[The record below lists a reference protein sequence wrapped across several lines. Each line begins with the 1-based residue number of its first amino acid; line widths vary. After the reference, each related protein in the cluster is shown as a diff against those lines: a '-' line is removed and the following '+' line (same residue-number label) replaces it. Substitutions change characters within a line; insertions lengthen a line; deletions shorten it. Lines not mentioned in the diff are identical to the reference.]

1 MAQSQSQTSFF
12 KDLLLQ
18 SSQQQASQS
27 QSSSQ
32 PYPPVTQADISH
44 YDELYPAEA
53 LNGAIPQ
60 MRAHWREF
68 FAYLQPKGLSDFNA
82 RTKEIERQ
90 VLDNGITYNIYVDEN
105 GPKRPWTIDLFP
117 LIIPHEEWLVIQAGI
132 LQRATLLEAIMQDV
146 YGEGTLLKE
155 GLIPPALVN
164 GHPGYLRAMHRAIPK
179 DKKHLH
185 IMAFDLARGPD
196 GNWSVLAQRTQAPSG
211 LGYLLENR
219 NLLSKQF
226 PRAYEQMRIESLTSA
241 YRGLVQALKRESKVG
256 QNAHIVLL
264 TPGPYNETYFEHA
277 YLAKYL
283 GLTLVEGNDLTVRN
297 QCAYLRTI
305 NGLQPVHVIIKRLDD
320 TFLDPLELKEDSTLG
335 VPGLMQVIRAGNVVI
350 ANAPGSG
357 FLESP
362 GMLAF
367 LPSISE
373 RLLGQQLLLPAMD
386 TWWCGEDAAVE
397 SAKENLL
404 NSAVKATYPSLD
416 GHQDF
421 NSFLVKNLSS
431 EDYLDLLEKIKKTPD
446 DFTIQSY
453 LPLSQI
459 PTWQSENGSNAEQC
473 IEPRSYMLRVFAMS
487 DGLGNSWQIL
497 PGGLA
502 RIAANL
508 EGVASMQRGGSST
521 DVWVQGQSY
530 TQLPILFPT
539 PANPLG
545 KAHRDRVITS
555 RSAENLYW
563 FGRYTERS
571 ENTVALATMYLE
583 SLNSENSHSELLWN
597 WLDKLCQ
604 KNGLMPRMSS
614 NDALSSEG
622 IEPRDERMLLANL
635 NSFTMM
641 SVGYNLRALQLAASK
656 IRESLSTDLWSMINR
671 CVDRFEKGCQTMQKG
686 DDYSVTLALQGLS
699 TTNQFLS
706 AITGAQNDRM
716 TRDAGWVL
724 LNIGR
729 LIERLQFFSNILES
743 AIEEGVLASPFND
756 TSGFNTLLG
765 LFDSTIT
772 FQAQHQQSRDLNALL
787 ELLVFNK
794 ENPRSIAWI
803 SRKLRTRLAKLT
815 NSEIRDEFSHVDVLV
830 HIVPQVKEVDFEDLL
845 SCIKDCI
852 RQAWTIS
859 DEITGRYFTHIKNSE
874 YKIQR

>member
-1 MAQSQSQTSFF
+1 MSQ
-12 KDLLLQ
+12 
-18 SSQQQASQS
+18 SQS
-27 QSSSQ
+27 QSSFFKELT
-32 PYPPVTQADISH
+32 TQQQSSNEQYESVSKADATH
-44 YDELYPAEA
+44 YDELYDSEQP
-53 LNGAIPQ
+53 GSPT
-60 MRAHWREF
+60 MRAHWRDF
-68 FAYLQPKGLSDFNA
+68 FGYLQPKGLSDFNA

-90 VLDNGITYNIYVDEN
+90 VRDNGITYNIYVDEN
-105 GPKRPWTIDLFP
+105 GPQRPWTIDLFP

-132 LQRATLLEAIMQDV
+132 MQRAQLLEAMMQDV
-146 YGEGTLLKE
+146 YGPGNLIKE

-164 GHPGYLRAMHRAIPK
+164 GHPGYLRAMHQAIPK

-185 IMAFDLARGPD
+185 IMAFDLARGPN
-196 GNWSVLAQRTQAPSG
+196 GNWSVLSQRTQAPSG

-219 NLLSKQF
+219 NLVSKQF
-226 PRAYEQMRIESLTSA
+226 PKAYEQMRIESLTRV
-241 YRGLVQALKRESKVG
+241 YRGLVQSLKRESKAG

-277 YLAKYL
+277 YLARYL

-305 NGLQPVHVIIKRLDD
+305 HGLEPVHVIIKRLDD

-362 GMLAF
+362 GLLAF

-373 RLLGQQLLLPAMD
+373 RLLGQPLLLPAVD
-386 TWWCGEDAAVE
+386 TWWCGEDAAFE
-397 SAKENLL
+397 SAKENLV
-404 NSAVKATYPSLD
+404 NSAVKATYPSLE
-416 GHQDF
+416 GHQHFD
-421 NSFLVKNLSS
+421 SFLVKNLGAKESS
-431 EDYLDLLEKIKKTPD
+431 KLLEKIKKSPD

-453 LPLSQI
+453 LPLAQI
-459 PTWQSENGSNAEQC
+459 PTWQADSNPDLEKC

-487 DGLGNSWQIL
+487 DGIGNSWQIL

-502 RIAANL
+502 RIAADPD
-508 EGVASMQRGGSST
+508 GVASMQRGGSST

-530 TQLPILFPT
+530 TQLPILFPSKAT
-539 PANPLG
+539 SVG

-571 ENTVALATMYLE
+571 ENTIALATMYLE
-583 SLNSENSHSELLWN
+583 SLNSENSQSDLLWN
-597 WLDKLCQ
+597 WLDKSCQ
-604 KNGLMPRMSS
+604 MNGLMPFSQAVMPTT
-614 NDALSSEG
+614 SEEM
-622 IEPRDERMLLANL
+622 EPRDERMLLSQL
-635 NSFTMM
+635 NSSTLM
-641 SVGYNLRALQLAASK
+641 SVGFNLRAVQSAASK
-656 IRESLSTDLWSMINR
+656 VRESLSTDLWSMINR
-671 CVDRFEKGCQTMQKG
+671 CVERFENDCQLMKVG
-686 DDYSVTLALQGLS
+686 NDYSITLALQSLS
-699 TTNQFLS
+699 TANQFLS

-716 TRDAGWVL
+716 TRDAGWTL
-724 LNIGR
+724 MNIGR
-729 LIERLQFFSNILES
+729 LIERLQFFSSILES
-743 AIEEGVLASPFND
+743 AIEEGVLSNPFND

-772 FQAQHQQSRDLNALL
+772 FQAQHQQSRDLNELL
-787 ELLVFNK
+787 ELLVFNT

-803 SRKLRTRLAKLT
+803 SRKLRNRLAKLT
-815 NSEIRDEFSHVDVLV
+815 NSETRVENSHVDVLV
-830 HIVPQVKEVDFEDLL
+830 HLVPHVKEVAFEDLL
-845 SCIKDCI
+845 DCVKDCI

-859 DEITGRYFTHIKNSE
+859 DEITGRYFTHIKNSA

>member
-1 MAQSQSQTSFF
+1 MSQ
-12 KDLLLQ
+12 
-18 SSQQQASQS
+18 SQS
-27 QSSSQ
+27 QSSFFKELT
-32 PYPPVTQADISH
+32 TQQQSSSEQYESVSKADTTH
-44 YDELYPAEA
+44 YDELYDSDQSGSPS
-53 LNGAIPQ
+53 
-60 MRAHWREF
+60 MRTHWRDF
-68 FAYLQPKGLSDFNA
+68 FGYLQPKGLSDFNA

-90 VLDNGITYNIYVDEN
+90 VRDNGITYNIYVDEN

-132 LQRATLLEAIMQDV
+132 MQRAQLLEAMMQDV
-146 YGEGTLLKE
+146 YGPGNLIKE

-164 GHPGYLRAMHRAIPK
+164 GHPGYLRSMHQAIPK

-185 IMAFDLARGPD
+185 IMAFDLARGPN
-196 GNWSVLAQRTQAPSG
+196 GNWSVLSQRTQAPSG

-226 PRAYEQMRIESLTSA
+226 PKAYEQMRIESLTRV
-241 YRGLVQALKRESKVG
+241 YRGLVQSLKRESKAG

-277 YLAKYL
+277 YLARYL

-305 NGLQPVHVIIKRLDD
+305 HGLEPVHVIIKRLDD

-362 GMLAF
+362 GLLAF

-373 RLLGQQLLLPAMD
+373 RLLGQPLLLPALD
-386 TWWCGEDAAVE
+386 TWWCGEDAAFE
-397 SAKENLL
+397 SAKENLV
-404 NSAVKATYPSLD
+404 NSAVKATYPSLE
-416 GHQDF
+416 GHQHFD
-421 NSFLVKNLSS
+421 SFLVKSLSS
-431 EDYLDLLEKIKKTPD
+431 KESSKLVEKIKKSPD

-453 LPLSQI
+453 LPLAQI
-459 PTWQSENGSNAEQC
+459 PTWQADSNPILEKC

-502 RIAANL
+502 RIAADPD
-508 EGVASMQRGGSST
+508 GVASMQRGGSST

-530 TQLPILFPT
+530 AQLPILFPGKAT
-539 PANPLG
+539 KVG

-555 RSAENLYW
+555 RSAENLFW

-571 ENTVALATMYLE
+571 ENTAILATMYLE
-583 SLNSENSHSELLWN
+583 SLNSENSQSDLLWN

-604 KNGLMPRMSS
+604 MNGLMPFSPLGGQTTS
-614 NDALSSEG
+614 NDPEQ
-622 IEPRDERMLLANL
+622 RDERMLLSHL
-635 NSFTMM
+635 NSTSLM
-641 SVGYNLRALQLAASK
+641 SVGNNLRALQSSASK

-671 CVDRFEKGCQTMQKG
+671 CVERFEKDSKLMKVGN
-686 DDYSVTLALQGLS
+686 DYSITLALQGLS
-699 TTNQFLS
+699 TANQFLS

-716 TRDAGWVL
+716 TRDAGWTL
-724 LNIGR
+724 MNIGR
-729 LIERLQFFSNILES
+729 LIERLQFFSNILEG
-743 AIEEGVLASPFND
+743 AIEEGVLANPFND

-772 FQAQHQQSRDLNALL
+772 FQAQHQQSRDLNELL
-787 ELLVFNK
+787 ELLVFNT
-794 ENPRSIAWI
+794 ENPRSLAWI
-803 SRKLRTRLAKLT
+803 SRKLRNRLAKLT
-815 NSEIRDEFSHVDVLV
+815 NSETRVEHNQIDVLV
-830 HIVPQVKEVDFEDLL
+830 HLVPQVKEVAFEELL
-845 SCIKDCI
+845 DCVKECI

-859 DEITGRYFTHIKNSE
+859 DEITGRYFTHIKNSA

>member
-1 MAQSQSQTSFF
+1 MSQ
-12 KDLLLQ
+12 
-18 SSQQQASQS
+18 SQS
-27 QSSSQ
+27 QSSFFKELT
-32 PYPPVTQADISH
+32 TQQQSSNEQYESVSKADATH
-44 YDELYPAEA
+44 YDELYDSEQP
-53 LNGAIPQ
+53 GSPT
-60 MRAHWREF
+60 MRAHWRDF
-68 FAYLQPKGLSDFNA
+68 FGYLQPKGLSDFNA

-90 VLDNGITYNIYVDEN
+90 VRDNGITYNIYVDEN
-105 GPKRPWTIDLFP
+105 GPQRPWTIDLFP

-132 LQRATLLEAIMQDV
+132 MQRAQLLEAMMQDV
-146 YGEGTLLKE
+146 YGPGNLIKE

-164 GHPGYLRAMHRAIPK
+164 GHPGYLRAMHQAIPN

-185 IMAFDLARGPD
+185 IMAFDLARGPN
-196 GNWSVLAQRTQAPSG
+196 GNWSVLSQRTQAPSG

-219 NLLSKQF
+219 NLVSKQF
-226 PRAYEQMRIESLTSA
+226 PKAYEQMRIESLTRV
-241 YRGLVQALKRESKVG
+241 YRGLVQSLKRESKAG

-277 YLAKYL
+277 YLARYL

-305 NGLQPVHVIIKRLDD
+305 HGLEPVHVIIKRLDD

-362 GMLAF
+362 GLLAF

-373 RLLGQQLLLPAMD
+373 RLLGQPLLLPAVD
-386 TWWCGEDAAVE
+386 TWWCGEDAAFE
-397 SAKENLL
+397 SAKKNLV
-404 NSAVKATYPSLD
+404 NSAVKATYPSLE
-416 GHQDF
+416 GHQHFD
-421 NSFLVKNLSS
+421 SFLVKNLSAKES
-431 EDYLDLLEKIKKTPD
+431 SKLLEKIKKSPD

-453 LPLSQI
+453 SPLAQI
-459 PTWQSENGSNAEQC
+459 PTWQADSNPDLEKC

-487 DGLGNSWQIL
+487 DGIGNSWQIL

-502 RIAANL
+502 RIAADPD
-508 EGVASMQRGGSST
+508 GVASMQRGGSST

-530 TQLPILFPT
+530 TQLPILFPSKAT
-539 PANPLG
+539 SVG

-571 ENTVALATMYLE
+571 ENTIALATMYLE
-583 SLNSENSHSELLWN
+583 SLNSENSQSDLLWN
-597 WLDKLCQ
+597 WLDKSCQ
-604 KNGLMPRMSS
+604 MNGLMPFSQAVMPTT
-614 NDALSSEG
+614 SEEM
-622 IEPRDERMLLANL
+622 EPRDERMLLSQL
-635 NSFTMM
+635 NSPTLM
-641 SVGYNLRALQLAASK
+641 SVGFNLRAVQSAASK
-656 IRESLSTDLWSMINR
+656 VRESLSTDLWSMINR
-671 CVDRFEKGCQTMQKG
+671 CVERFENDCQLMKVG
-686 DDYSVTLALQGLS
+686 NDYSITLALQSLS
-699 TTNQFLS
+699 TANQFLS

-716 TRDAGWVL
+716 TRDAGWTL
-724 LNIGR
+724 MNIGR
-729 LIERLQFFSNILES
+729 LIERLQFFSSILEG
-743 AIEEGVLASPFND
+743 AIEEGVLSNPFND

-772 FQAQHQQSRDLNALL
+772 FQAQHQQSRDLNELL
-787 ELLVFNK
+787 ELLVFNT

-803 SRKLRTRLAKLT
+803 SRKLRNRLAKLT
-815 NSEIRDEFSHVDVLV
+815 NSETRVENSHVDVLV
-830 HIVPQVKEVDFEDLL
+830 HLVPHVKEVAFEDLL
-845 SCIKDCI
+845 DCVKDCI

-859 DEITGRYFTHIKNSE
+859 DEITGRYFTHIKNSA

>member
-1 MAQSQSQTSFF
+1 MSQ
-12 KDLLLQ
+12 
-18 SSQQQASQS
+18 SQS
-27 QSSSQ
+27 QSSFFKELT
-32 PYPPVTQADISH
+32 TQQQSSSEQYESVSKADTTH
-44 YDELYPAEA
+44 YDELYDSEQ
-53 LNGAIPQ
+53 LGSSS
-60 MRAHWREF
+60 MRAHWRDF
-68 FAYLQPKGLSDFNA
+68 FGYLQPKGLSDFNA

-90 VLDNGITYNIYVDEN
+90 VRDNGITYNIYVDEN

-117 LIIPHEEWLVIQAGI
+117 LIIPHQEWLIIQAGI
-132 LQRATLLEAIMQDV
+132 MQRAQLLEAMMQDV
-146 YGEGTLLKE
+146 YGQGNLIKE

-164 GHPGYLRAMHRAIPK
+164 GHPGYLRAMHQAIPK

-185 IMAFDLARGPD
+185 IMAFDLARGPN
-196 GNWSVLAQRTQAPSG
+196 GNWSVLSQRTQAPSG

-219 NLLSKQF
+219 NLVSKQF
-226 PRAYEQMRIESLTSA
+226 PKAYEQMRIESLTRV
-241 YRGLVQALKRESKVG
+241 YRGLVQSLKRESMAG

-277 YLAKYL
+277 YLARYL

-305 NGLQPVHVIIKRLDD
+305 HGLEPVHVIIKRLDD

-362 GMLAF
+362 GLLAF

-373 RLLGQQLLLPAMD
+373 RLLGQPLLLPAVD
-386 TWWCGEDAAVE
+386 TWWCGEDAAFE
-397 SAKENLL
+397 SAKENLV
-404 NSAVKATYPSLD
+404 NSAVKATYPSLE
-416 GHQDF
+416 GHQHFD
-421 NSFLVKNLSS
+421 SFLVKNLSS
-431 EDYLDLLEKIKKTPD
+431 KESSKLLEKIKKSPD

-453 LPLSQI
+453 LPLAQI
-459 PTWQSENGSNAEQC
+459 PTWQADSNPNLEKC

-502 RIAANL
+502 RIAADPD
-508 EGVASMQRGGSST
+508 GVASMQRGGSST

-530 TQLPILFPT
+530 AQLPILFPSKAT
-539 PANPLG
+539 SVG

-571 ENTVALATMYLE
+571 ENTIALATMYLE
-583 SLNSENSHSELLWN
+583 SLNSENSQSDLLWN
-597 WLDKLCQ
+597 WLDKSCQ
-604 KNGLMPRMSS
+604 MNGLMPFSQVVMPTT
-614 NDALSSEG
+614 SEEM
-622 IEPRDERMLLANL
+622 EPRDERMLLSQL
-635 NSFTMM
+635 NSSTLM
-641 SVGYNLRALQLAASK
+641 SVGFNLRAVQSAASK
-656 IRESLSTDLWSMINR
+656 VRESLSTDLWSMINR
-671 CVDRFEKGCQTMQKG
+671 CVERFENDCQLMKVG
-686 DDYSVTLALQGLS
+686 NDYSITLALQSLS
-699 TTNQFLS
+699 TANQFLS

-716 TRDAGWVL
+716 TRDAGWTL
-724 LNIGR
+724 MNIGR
-729 LIERLQFFSNILES
+729 LIERLQFFSSILEG
-743 AIEEGVLASPFND
+743 AIEEGVLSNPFND

-772 FQAQHQQSRDLNALL
+772 FQAQHQQSRDLNELL
-787 ELLVFNK
+787 ELLVFNT

-803 SRKLRTRLAKLT
+803 SRKLRNRLAKLT
-815 NSEIRDEFSHVDVLV
+815 NSETRVENSHVDVLV
-830 HIVPQVKEVDFEDLL
+830 HLVPHVKEVAFEDLL
-845 SCIKDCI
+845 DCVKDCI

-859 DEITGRYFTHIKNSE
+859 DEITGRYFTHIKNSA

>member
-1 MAQSQSQTSFF
+1 MSQ
-12 KDLLLQ
+12 
-18 SSQQQASQS
+18 SQS
-27 QSSSQ
+27 QSSFFKEIT
-32 PYPPVTQADISH
+32 TQQQSNSEQYESVSKADTTH
-44 YDELYPAEA
+44 YDELYASEQ
-53 LNGAIPQ
+53 LGASS
-60 MRAHWREF
+60 MRSYWRDF
-68 FAYLQPKGLSDFNA
+68 FSYLQPKGLSDFNA
-82 RTKEIERQ
+82 RTNEIERQ
-90 VLDNGITYNIYVDEN
+90 VRDNGITYNIYVDEN
-105 GPKRPWTIDLFP
+105 GPTRPWTIDLFP

-132 LQRATLLEAIMQDV
+132 LQRAKLLEAMMQDV
-146 YGEGTLLKE
+146 YGEGALIKE

-164 GHPGYLRAMHRAIPK
+164 GHPGYLRAMHQAIPK

-185 IMAFDLARGPD
+185 IMAFDLARGPN
-196 GNWSVLAQRTQAPSG
+196 GNWSVLSQRTQAPSG

-219 NLLSKQF
+219 NLVSKQF
-226 PRAYEQMRIESLTSA
+226 PKAYEQMRIESLTRV
-241 YRGLVQALKRESKVG
+241 YRGLVQSLKRESKAG

-277 YLAKYL
+277 YLARYL

-305 NGLQPVHVIIKRLDD
+305 HGLEPVHVIIKRLDD

-362 GMLAF
+362 GLLGF

-373 RLLGQQLLLPAMD
+373 RLLGQPLLLPALD
-386 TWWCGEDAAVE
+386 TWWCGEDAAFE
-397 SAKENLL
+397 AAQENLV
-404 NSAVKATYPSLD
+404 NSVVKATYPSLD
-416 GHQDF
+416 GHQHFD
-421 NSFLVKNLSS
+421 SFLVKNLSPKEAS
-431 EDYLDLLEKIKKTPD
+431 KLLEKIKKSPD

-453 LPLSQI
+453 LPLAQI
-459 PTWQSENGSNAEQC
+459 PTWQADKNIDLEKC

-487 DGLGNSWQIL
+487 DGIGNSWQIL

-502 RIAANL
+502 RIAADPD
-508 EGVASMQRGGSST
+508 GVASIQRGGSST

-530 TQLPILFPT
+530 TQLPILFPSKAT
-539 PANPLG
+539 SVG

-555 RSAENLYW
+555 RSAENLFW

-571 ENTVALATMYLE
+571 ENTAILATMYLE
-583 SLNSENSHSELLWN
+583 SLNSENSQSDLLWN

-604 KNGLMPRMSS
+604 INGLMPFPP
-614 NDALSSEG
+614 AGGQTAAAET
-622 IEPRDERMLLANL
+622 EQRDERMLLSHL
-635 NSFTMM
+635 NSTTLM
-641 SVGYNLRALQLAASK
+641 SVGSNLRALQASASK

-671 CVDRFEKGCQTMQKG
+671 CVERFEKDSKLMKVGN
-686 DDYSVTLALQGLS
+686 DYSITLALQGLS

-716 TRDAGWVL
+716 TRDAGWTL
-724 LNIGR
+724 MNIGR
-729 LIERLQFFSNILES
+729 LIERLQFFSSILEG
-743 AIEEGVLASPFND
+743 AIEEGVLANPFND

-772 FQAQHQQSRDLNALL
+772 FQAQHQQSRDLNEIL
-787 ELLVFNK
+787 ELLVFNT

-803 SRKLRTRLAKLT
+803 TRKLRNRLAKLT
-815 NSEIRDEFSHVDVLV
+815 NSETRVEHNHVDVLV
-830 HIVPQVKEVDFEDLL
+830 HLVPQVKEVAFEELL
-845 SCIKDCI
+845 DCVKDCI
-852 RQAWTIS
+852 RQAWAIS
-859 DEITGRYFTHIKNSE
+859 DEITGRYFTHIKNSA

>member
-1 MAQSQSQTSFF
+1 MSQSQSQSSFF
-12 KDLLLQ
+12 KDLTT
-18 SSQQQASQS
+18 QQ
-27 QSSSQ
+27 QSSSEQ
-32 PYPPVTQADISH
+32 YESVSKADTTH
-44 YDELYPAEA
+44 YDELYDSEQP
-53 LNGAIPQ
+53 GSSS
-60 MRAHWREF
+60 MRSHWRDF
-68 FAYLQPKGLSDFNA
+68 FGYLQPKGLSDFNA

-90 VLDNGITYNIYVDEN
+90 VRDNGITYNIYVDEN

-117 LIIPHEEWLVIQAGI
+117 LIIPYQEWLVIQAGI
-132 LQRATLLEAIMQDV
+132 MQRAQLLEAMMQDV
-146 YGEGTLLKE
+146 YGPGNLIKE

-164 GHPGYLRAMHRAIPK
+164 GHPGYLRSMHQAIPK

-185 IMAFDLARGPD
+185 IMAFDLARGPN
-196 GNWSVLAQRTQAPSG
+196 GNWSVLSQRTQAPSG

-219 NLLSKQF
+219 NLVSKQF
-226 PRAYEQMRIESLTSA
+226 PKAYEQMRIESLTRV
-241 YRGLVQALKRESKVG
+241 YRGLVQSLKRESKAG

-277 YLAKYL
+277 YLARYL

-305 NGLQPVHVIIKRLDD
+305 HGLEPVHVIIKRLDD

-362 GMLAF
+362 GLLAF

-373 RLLGQQLLLPAMD
+373 RLLGQPLLLPALD
-386 TWWCGEDAAVE
+386 TWWCGEDAAFE
-397 SAKENLL
+397 SAKENLV
-404 NSAVKATYPSLD
+404 NSAVKATYPSLE
-416 GHQDF
+416 GHQHFD
-421 NSFLVKNLSS
+421 SFLVKNLSS
-431 EDYLDLLEKIKKTPD
+431 KESSKLLEKIKKSPD

-453 LPLSQI
+453 LPLAQI
-459 PTWQSENGSNAEQC
+459 PTWQADSNPNLEKC

-502 RIAANL
+502 RIAADPD
-508 EGVASMQRGGSST
+508 GVASMQRGGSST

-530 TQLPILFPT
+530 AQLPILFPSKAT
-539 PANPLG
+539 SVG

-571 ENTVALATMYLE
+571 ENTIALATMYLE
-583 SLNSENSHSELLWN
+583 SLNSENSQSDLLWN
-597 WLDKLCQ
+597 WLDKSCQ
-604 KNGLMPRMSS
+604 MNGLMPFSQAVMPTT
-614 NDALSSEG
+614 SEEM
-622 IEPRDERMLLANL
+622 EPRDERMLLSQL
-635 NSFTMM
+635 NSPTLM
-641 SVGYNLRALQLAASK
+641 SVGFNLRAVQSAASK
-656 IRESLSTDLWSMINR
+656 VRESLSTDLWSMINR
-671 CVDRFEKGCQTMQKG
+671 CVERFENDCQLMKVG
-686 DDYSVTLALQGLS
+686 NDYSITLALQSLS
-699 TTNQFLS
+699 TANQFLS

-716 TRDAGWVL
+716 TRDAGWTL
-724 LNIGR
+724 MNIGR
-729 LIERLQFFSNILES
+729 LIERLQFFSSILEG
-743 AIEEGVLASPFND
+743 AIEEGVLSNPFND

-772 FQAQHQQSRDLNALL
+772 FQAQHQQSRDLNELL
-787 ELLVFNK
+787 ELLVFNT

-803 SRKLRTRLAKLT
+803 IRKLRNRLAKLT
-815 NSEIRDEFSHVDVLV
+815 NSETRVENSHVDVLV
-830 HIVPQVKEVDFEDLL
+830 HLVPQVKEVAFEELL
-845 SCIKDCI
+845 DCVKECI

-859 DEITGRYFTHIKNSE
+859 DEITGRYFTHIKNSA

>member
-12 KDLLLQ
+12 KDLLQ
-18 SSQQQASQS
+18 QPTQQQSLPQ
-27 QSSSQ
+27 QYSS
-32 PYPPVTQADISH
+32 VTKADTTH
-44 YDELYPAEA
+44 YDELYPAEQVS
-53 LNGAIPQ
+53 GAASE
-60 MRAHWREF
+60 MRQHWRDF
-68 FAYLQPKGLSDFNA
+68 FGYLQPKGLSDFNA

-90 VLDNGITYNIYVDEN
+90 VRDNGITYNIYVDEN

-117 LIIPHEEWLVIQAGI
+117 LIIPHDEWLVIQAGI

-164 GHPGYLRAMHRAIPK
+164 GHPGYLRSMHRAIPK

-196 GNWSVLAQRTQAPSG
+196 GNWSVLSQRTQAPSG

-226 PRAYEQMRIESLTSA
+226 PKAYEQMRIESLTSA
-241 YRGLVQALKRESKVG
+241 YRGLVQSLKRESKAG

-277 YLAKYL
+277 YLARYL

-305 NGLQPVHVIIKRLDD
+305 NGLEPVHVIIKRLDD

-373 RLLGQQLLLPAMD
+373 RLLGQQLLLPAMN
-386 TWWCGEDAAVE
+386 TWWCGEDAAFA
-397 SAKENLL
+397 SAQENLV

-416 GHQDF
+416 GHQHF
-421 NSFLVKNLSS
+421 ASYLVKNLSPKG
-431 EDYLDLLEKIKKTPD
+431 YLELLEKIKKSPD
-446 DFTIQSY
+446 DYTIQSY
-453 LPLSQI
+453 MPLAQI
-459 PTWQSENGSNAEQC
+459 PTWQSVNGTSAEQC

-502 RIAANL
+502 RIAANPD
-508 EGVASMQRGGSST
+508 GIASMQRGGSST

-539 PANPLG
+539 PATPMG

-583 SLNSENSHSELLWN
+583 SLNSENSHSEVLWN

-604 KNGLMPRMSS
+604 KNSLMPYVFSS
-614 NDALSSEG
+614 DSLPTEDAEH
-622 IEPRDERMLLANL
+622 RDEKMLLSNL
-635 NSFTMM
+635 NSGNIM

-671 CVDRFEKGCQTMQKG
+671 CVERFEKDCQAMKMG
-686 DDYSVTLALQGLS
+686 EDYSVTLALQGLS
-699 TTNQFLS
+699 TANQFLS

-716 TRDAGWVL
+716 TRDAGWTL

-729 LIERLQFFSNILES
+729 LIERLQFFSSVLEN

-803 SRKLRTRLAKLT
+803 SRKLKNRLAKLT
-815 NSEIRDEFSHVDVLV
+815 NSETREEFSHVDVLV
-830 HIVPQVKEVDFEDLL
+830 HLAPQVKEVDFADLL
-845 SCIKDCI
+845 ACVKNCI

-874 YKIQR
+874 YRIQR

>member
-1 MAQSQSQTSFF
+1 MSQ
-12 KDLLLQ
+12 
-18 SSQQQASQS
+18 SQS
-27 QSSSQ
+27 QSSFFKELT
-32 PYPPVTQADISH
+32 TQQQSSNEQYESVSKADTTH
-44 YDELYPAEA
+44 YDELYDSEQP
-53 LNGAIPQ
+53 GSPT
-60 MRAHWREF
+60 MRAHWRDF
-68 FAYLQPKGLSDFNA
+68 FGYLQPKGLSDFNA

-90 VLDNGITYNIYVDEN
+90 VRDNGITYNIYVDEN
-105 GPKRPWTIDLFP
+105 GPQRPWTIDLFP

-132 LQRATLLEAIMQDV
+132 MQRAQLLEAMMQDV
-146 YGEGTLLKE
+146 YGPGNLIKE

-164 GHPGYLRAMHRAIPK
+164 GHPGYLRAMHQAIPK

-185 IMAFDLARGPD
+185 IMAFDLARGPN
-196 GNWSVLAQRTQAPSG
+196 GNWSVLSQRTQAPSG

-219 NLLSKQF
+219 NLVSKQF
-226 PRAYEQMRIESLTSA
+226 PKAYEQMRIESLTRV
-241 YRGLVQALKRESKVG
+241 YRGLVQSLKRESKVG

-277 YLAKYL
+277 YLARYL

-305 NGLQPVHVIIKRLDD
+305 HGLEPVHVIIKRLDD

-362 GMLAF
+362 GLLAF

-373 RLLGQQLLLPAMD
+373 RLLGQPLLLPAVD
-386 TWWCGEDAAVE
+386 TWWCGEDAAFE
-397 SAKENLL
+397 SAKENLV
-404 NSAVKATYPSLD
+404 NSAVKATYPSLE
-416 GHQDF
+416 GHQHFD
-421 NSFLVKNLSS
+421 SFLVKNLSAKES
-431 EDYLDLLEKIKKTPD
+431 SKLLEKIIKSPD

-453 LPLSQI
+453 LPLAQI
-459 PTWQSENGSNAEQC
+459 PTWQADSNPDLEKC

-487 DGLGNSWQIL
+487 DGIGNSWQIL

-502 RIAANL
+502 RIAADPD
-508 EGVASMQRGGSST
+508 GVASMQRGGSST

-530 TQLPILFPT
+530 TQLPILFPSKAT
-539 PANPLG
+539 SVG

-571 ENTVALATMYLE
+571 ENTIALATMYLE
-583 SLNSENSHSELLWN
+583 SLNSENSQSDLLWN
-597 WLDKLCQ
+597 WLDKSCQ
-604 KNGLMPRMSS
+604 MNGLMPFSQAVMPTT
-614 NDALSSEG
+614 SEEM
-622 IEPRDERMLLANL
+622 EPRDERMLLSQL
-635 NSFTMM
+635 NSPTLM
-641 SVGYNLRALQLAASK
+641 SVGFNLRAVQSAASK
-656 IRESLSTDLWSMINR
+656 VRESLSTDLWSMINR
-671 CVDRFEKGCQTMQKG
+671 CVERFENDCQLMKVG
-686 DDYSVTLALQGLS
+686 NDYSITLALQSLS
-699 TTNQFLS
+699 TANQFLS

-716 TRDAGWVL
+716 TRDAGWTL
-724 LNIGR
+724 MNIGR
-729 LIERLQFFSNILES
+729 LIERLQFFSSILEG
-743 AIEEGVLASPFND
+743 AIEEGVLSNPFND

-772 FQAQHQQSRDLNALL
+772 FQAQHQQSRDLNELL
-787 ELLVFNK
+787 ELLVFNT

-803 SRKLRTRLAKLT
+803 SRKLRNRLAKLT
-815 NSEIRDEFSHVDVLV
+815 NSETRVDNSHVDVLV
-830 HIVPQVKEVDFEDLL
+830 HLVPHVKEVAFEDLL
-845 SCIKDCI
+845 DCVKDCI

-859 DEITGRYFTHIKNSE
+859 DEITGRYFTHIKNSA

>member
-1 MAQSQSQTSFF
+1 MSQ
-12 KDLLLQ
+12 
-18 SSQQQASQS
+18 SQS
-27 QSSSQ
+27 QSSFFKELT
-32 PYPPVTQADISH
+32 TQQQSSNEQYESVSKADATH
-44 YDELYPAEA
+44 YDELYDSEQP
-53 LNGAIPQ
+53 GSPT
-60 MRAHWREF
+60 MRAHWRDF
-68 FAYLQPKGLSDFNA
+68 FGYLQPKGLSDFNA

-90 VLDNGITYNIYVDEN
+90 VRDNGITYNIYVDEN
-105 GPKRPWTIDLFP
+105 GPQRPWTIDLFP

-132 LQRATLLEAIMQDV
+132 MQRAQLLEAMMQDV
-146 YGEGTLLKE
+146 YGPGNLIKE

-164 GHPGYLRAMHRAIPK
+164 GHPGYLRAMHQAIPK

-185 IMAFDLARGPD
+185 IMAFDLARGPN
-196 GNWSVLAQRTQAPSG
+196 GNWSVLSQRTQAPSG

-219 NLLSKQF
+219 NLVSKQF
-226 PRAYEQMRIESLTSA
+226 PKAYEQMRIESLTRV
-241 YRGLVQALKRESKVG
+241 YRGLVQSLKRESKAG

-277 YLAKYL
+277 YLARYL

-305 NGLQPVHVIIKRLDD
+305 HGLEPVHVIIKRLDD

-362 GMLAF
+362 GLLAF

-373 RLLGQQLLLPAMD
+373 RLLGQPLLLPAVD
-386 TWWCGEDAAVE
+386 TWWCGEDAAFE
-397 SAKENLL
+397 SAKENLV
-404 NSAVKATYPSLD
+404 NSAVKATYPSLE
-416 GHQDF
+416 GHQHFD
-421 NSFLVKNLSS
+421 SFLVKNLSAKES
-431 EDYLDLLEKIKKTPD
+431 SKLLEKIKKSPD

-453 LPLSQI
+453 LPLAQI
-459 PTWQSENGSNAEQC
+459 PTWQADSNPDLEKC

-487 DGLGNSWQIL
+487 DGIGNSWQIL

-502 RIAANL
+502 RIAADPD
-508 EGVASMQRGGSST
+508 GVASMQRGGSST

-530 TQLPILFPT
+530 TQLPILFPSKAT
-539 PANPLG
+539 SVG

-571 ENTVALATMYLE
+571 ENTIALATMYLE
-583 SLNSENSHSELLWN
+583 SLNSENSQSDLLWN
-597 WLDKLCQ
+597 WLDKSCQ
-604 KNGLMPRMSS
+604 MNGLMPFSQAVMPTT
-614 NDALSSEG
+614 SEEM
-622 IEPRDERMLLANL
+622 EPRDERMLLSQL
-635 NSFTMM
+635 NSSTLM
-641 SVGYNLRALQLAASK
+641 SVGFNLRAVQSAASK
-656 IRESLSTDLWSMINR
+656 VRESLSTDLWSMINR
-671 CVDRFEKGCQTMQKG
+671 CVERFENDCQLMKVG
-686 DDYSVTLALQGLS
+686 NDYSITLALQSLS
-699 TTNQFLS
+699 TANQFLS

-716 TRDAGWVL
+716 TRDAGWTL
-724 LNIGR
+724 MNIGR
-729 LIERLQFFSNILES
+729 LIERLQFFSSILES
-743 AIEEGVLASPFND
+743 AIEEGVLSNPFND

-772 FQAQHQQSRDLNALL
+772 FQAQHQQSRDLNELL
-787 ELLVFNK
+787 ELLVFNT

-803 SRKLRTRLAKLT
+803 SRKLRNRLAKLT
-815 NSEIRDEFSHVDVLV
+815 NSETRVENSHVDVLV
-830 HIVPQVKEVDFEDLL
+830 HLVPHVKEVAFEDLL
-845 SCIKDCI
+845 DCVKDCI

-859 DEITGRYFTHIKNSE
+859 DEITGRYFTHIKNSA

>member
-1 MAQSQSQTSFF
+1 MSQ
-12 KDLLLQ
+12 
-18 SSQQQASQS
+18 SQS
-27 QSSSQ
+27 QSSFFKELT
-32 PYPPVTQADISH
+32 TQQQSSSEQYESVSKADTTH
-44 YDELYPAEA
+44 YDELYDSEQP
-53 LNGAIPQ
+53 GSSS
-60 MRAHWREF
+60 MRAHWRDF
-68 FAYLQPKGLSDFNA
+68 FGYLQPKGLSDFNA

-90 VLDNGITYNIYVDEN
+90 VRDNGITYNIYVDEN

-117 LIIPHEEWLVIQAGI
+117 LIIPHQEWLIIQAGI
-132 LQRATLLEAIMQDV
+132 MQRAQLLEAMMQDV
-146 YGEGTLLKE
+146 YGQGNLIKE

-164 GHPGYLRAMHRAIPK
+164 GHPGYLRAMHQAIPK

-185 IMAFDLARGPD
+185 IMAFDLARGPN
-196 GNWSVLAQRTQAPSG
+196 GNWSVLSQRTQAPSG

-219 NLLSKQF
+219 NLVSKQF
-226 PRAYEQMRIESLTSA
+226 PKAYEQMRIESLTRV
-241 YRGLVQALKRESKVG
+241 YRGLVQSLKRESKAG

-277 YLAKYL
+277 YLARYL

-305 NGLQPVHVIIKRLDD
+305 HGLEPVHVIIKRLDD

-362 GMLAF
+362 GLLAF

-373 RLLGQQLLLPAMD
+373 RLLGQPLLLPAVD
-386 TWWCGEDAAVE
+386 TWWCGEDAAFE
-397 SAKENLL
+397 SAKENLV
-404 NSAVKATYPSLD
+404 NSAVKATYPSLE
-416 GHQDF
+416 GHQHFD
-421 NSFLVKNLSS
+421 SFLVKNLSS
-431 EDYLDLLEKIKKTPD
+431 KESSKLLEKIKKSPD

-453 LPLSQI
+453 LPLAQI
-459 PTWQSENGSNAEQC
+459 PTWQADSNPNLEKC

-502 RIAANL
+502 RIAADPD
-508 EGVASMQRGGSST
+508 GVASMQRGGSST

-530 TQLPILFPT
+530 AQLPILFPSKAT
-539 PANPLG
+539 SVG

-571 ENTVALATMYLE
+571 ENTIALATMYLE
-583 SLNSENSHSELLWN
+583 SLNSENSQSDLLWN
-597 WLDKLCQ
+597 WLDKSCQ
-604 KNGLMPRMSS
+604 MNGLMPFSQAVMPTT
-614 NDALSSEG
+614 SE
-622 IEPRDERMLLANL
+622 EMESRDERMLLSQL
-635 NSFTMM
+635 NSSTLM
-641 SVGYNLRALQLAASK
+641 SVGFNLRAVQSAASK
-656 IRESLSTDLWSMINR
+656 VRESLSTDLWSMINR
-671 CVDRFEKGCQTMQKG
+671 CVERFENDCQLMKVG
-686 DDYSVTLALQGLS
+686 NDYSITLALQSLS
-699 TTNQFLS
+699 TANQFLS

-716 TRDAGWVL
+716 TRDAGWTL
-724 LNIGR
+724 MNIGR
-729 LIERLQFFSNILES
+729 LIERLQFFSSILEG
-743 AIEEGVLASPFND
+743 AIEEGVLSNPFND

-772 FQAQHQQSRDLNALL
+772 FQAQHQQSRDLNELL
-787 ELLVFNK
+787 ELLVFNT

-803 SRKLRTRLAKLT
+803 SRKLRNRLAKLT
-815 NSEIRDEFSHVDVLV
+815 NSETRVENSHVDVLV
-830 HIVPQVKEVDFEDLL
+830 HLVPDVKEVAFEDLL
-845 SCIKDCI
+845 DCVKDCI

-859 DEITGRYFTHIKNSE
+859 DEITGRYFTHIKNSA